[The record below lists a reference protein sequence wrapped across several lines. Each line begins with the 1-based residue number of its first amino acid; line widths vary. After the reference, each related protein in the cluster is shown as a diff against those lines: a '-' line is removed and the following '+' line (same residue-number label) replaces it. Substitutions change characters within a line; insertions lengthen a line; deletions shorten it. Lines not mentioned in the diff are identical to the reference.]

1 MKIPKLVKEHYRE
14 YILVAVITVVGMVF
28 LLAFSGNAKADVY
41 CAVCIVGE
49 QGEKGDRGPRGPRGY
64 TGATGETGPQG
75 EAGLAG
81 ADGRDGKD
89 ALNDDDYWT
98 DDDLGEMFAA
108 SMAISGIDFTNTTE
122 ALQLGV
128 GCGGWDDDVECA
140 IGVGYLADIDA
151 TGDILFSFKTTVE
164 EVGPSGDE
172 HRAWVGAA
180 VWKVKIQ

>member
-1 MKIPKLVKEHYRE
+1 MKLYYSV
-14 YILVAVITVVGMVF
+14 LAVVITFGLIVP
-28 LLAFSGNAKADVY
+28 AIAWADVY
-41 CAVCIVGE
+41 CAVCIVNG
-49 QGEKGDRGPRGPRGY
+49 GEKGDRGPRGPRGY

-122 ALQLGV
+122 ALQIGV
-128 GCGGWDDDVECA
+128 GVGGWGDDVEAA

-180 VWKVKIQ
+180 VWKVRIE